1 MGVPAPGLRRN
12 ALCSLGILAVIVG
25 IAFGLPALDRALPR
39 ERPVAS
45 GLPYPVT
52 DVVTLVPPADARL
65 DVNETRPGTDSG
77 HAVFLVGRVRF
88 VVLVSH
94 ERLGLIEAA
103 SRLRTRLRDSIGAS
117 PAGGEQPL
125 GATGKA
131 VAGRFHT
138 RTDDGWYAVRL
149 VGASTVVDAAA
160 SGPPGELTDRLP
172 AIEASV
178 ASIVG
183 PA

>member
-1 MGVPAPGLRRN
+1 
-12 ALCSLGILAVIVG
+12 LGILAVIVG
-25 IAFGLPALDRALPR
+25 IAFGLPALDRALPG
-39 ERPVAS
+39 ERPVAP
-45 GLPYPVT
+45 GVPYPVT
-52 DVVTLVPPADARL
+52 DVVTVVPPAGARL
-65 DVNETRPGTDSG
+65 DVSETRPGADSG

-94 ERLGLIEAA
+94 ERLSLTEAA
-103 SRLRTRLRDSIGAS
+103 SRLRARLRDSVGAS
-117 PAGGEQPL
+117 PTEGEQPL
-125 GATGKA
+125 SATGKA
-131 VAGRFHT
+131 VAGRFRT

-160 SGPPGELTDRLP
+160 SGPPEELTGRLP